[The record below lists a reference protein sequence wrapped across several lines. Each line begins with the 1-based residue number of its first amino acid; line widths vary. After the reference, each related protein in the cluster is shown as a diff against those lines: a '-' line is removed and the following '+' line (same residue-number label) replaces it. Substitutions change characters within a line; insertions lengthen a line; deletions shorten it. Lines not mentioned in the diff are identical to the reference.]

1 MTALNELSLRTVS
14 DLINR
19 AEISPNELL
28 ADCFARIHLR
38 HREVLAFT
46 YFDEDL
52 SIYQLS
58 QLKESRP
65 AKPLNGIP
73 VGIKDIMDTSDFPTT
88 KGSSIYTDYY
98 PQRDAACVTMCRNA
112 GGVIPGKTETTEFAY
127 FSPGRTRNPHNLS
140 HTPGGSSM
148 GSAAAVADFMLPLA
162 LGSQTA
168 ASVIRPAAYCG
179 VVGYKASRGM
189 FSLEGV
195 CGLAQSLDSL
205 GFFVRE
211 TDDLL
216 LLRNAFFGVTDHDEE
231 SSSNLRVGLVKTAHW
246 NEAEPCQREIVESV
260 ADRLSRSDCEVEEIQ
275 IGPSDGA
282 LTIAQATVMAYEA
295 SRSLDYEY
303 TMFEELLSLEIKDLI
318 ETGQRTSFD
327 DYRNARG
334 LAEVWHRKLGTV
346 FEDFDI
352 LLTPSAPGEA
362 PFGLDAT
369 GDPIF
374 SRMWTL
380 LQVPS
385 INIPAGIG
393 PNNLPLGI
401 QLIGAYNKDD
411 LLISHAQKV
420 ADLL

>member
-1 MTALNELSLRTVS
+1 MSTLNELSLRTVS
-14 DLINR
+14 ELINR
-19 AEISPNELL
+19 AEISPKELL
-28 ADCFARIHLR
+28 ADCFARIHHR
-38 HREVLAFT
+38 HRDVLAFT

-52 SIYQLS
+52 SVYQLS
-58 QLKESRP
+58 QLGANDHVRP
-65 AKPLNGIP
+65 LFGVP
-73 VGIKDIMDTSDFPTT
+73 VGIKDIMDTTDMPTT
-88 KGSSIYTDYY
+88 KGSSIYTEHMA
-98 PQRDAACVTMCRNA
+98 QRDATCVTMCRNA
-112 GGVIPGKTETTEFAY
+112 GCVIPGKTETTEFAY
-127 FSPGRTRNPHNLS
+127 FSPGRTRNPHNLL

-162 LGSQTA
+162 LGTQTA

-195 CGLAQSLDSL
+195 CGVAQSLDSL

-211 TDDLL
+211 ADDLSL
-216 LLRNAFFGVTDHDEE
+216 LGNLFFGAADYGKE
-231 SSSNLRVGLVKTAHW
+231 SSSNLRIGLVRTAHW
-246 NEAEPCQREIVESV
+246 NEAEPCQRDIVETV
-260 ADRLSRSDCEVEEIQ
+260 ADRLSRSDCEVEEVQ

-282 LTIAQATVMAYEA
+282 LSFAQATVMAYEA
-295 SRSLDYEY
+295 SRSLAHEY
-303 TMFEELLSLEIKDLI
+303 TMFRELLSSQIKELI
-318 ETGQRTSFD
+318 ASGWKTGFHE
-327 DYRNARG
+327 YMKARAM
-334 LAEVWHRKLGTV
+334 AELWQRKLETV
-346 FEDFDI
+346 FEQFDI
-352 LLTPSAPGEA
+352 LLAPSAPGEA
-362 PFGLDAT
+362 PLGLDST

-385 INIPAGIG
+385 ITFPVGSG

-411 LLISHAQKV
+411 LLISHAQKI

>member
-1 MTALNELSLRTVS
+1 MTTLNELSLKVAS
-14 DLINR
+14 DMIAR
-19 AEISPNELL
+19 DEISPNELL

-46 YFDEDL
+46 HFDEDR

-58 QLKESRP
+58 QLRATQS
-65 AKPLNGIP
+65 AGPLVGIP
-73 VGIKDIMDTSDFPTT
+73 VGIKDIMDTSEFPTT
-88 KGSSIYTDYY
+88 KGSSIYTDEY
-98 PQRDAACVTMCRNA
+98 PQRDAACVTMCKNA
-112 GGVIPGKTETTEFAY
+112 GCIIPGKTETTEFAY

-179 VVGYKASRGM
+179 VVGYKASHGL

-211 TDDLL
+211 VEDLQV
-216 LLRNAFFGVTDHDEE
+216 LRKVFLGVADQDRDSFT
-231 SSSNLRVGLVKTAHW
+231 NLRVGLVRTPHW
-246 NEAEPCQREIVESV
+246 NEAEPYQREIVEST
-260 ADRLSRSDCEVEEIQ
+260 AKRLSHNGCDVEEVQ
-275 IGPSDGA
+275 VGPSDDA
-282 LTIAQATVMAYEA
+282 LTAAQITVMAYEV
-295 SRSLDYEY
+295 SRSLDSEY
-303 TMFEELLSLEIKDLI
+303 TMFYDLLSDQIKDLI
-318 ETGQRTSFD
+318 ESGRKTSFD
-327 DYRNARG
+327 EYINARS
-334 LAEVWHRKLGTV
+334 LARTWQQKLATV
-346 FEDFDI
+346 HEQFDV
-352 LLTPSAPGEA
+352 LLTASAPGEA
-362 PFGLDAT
+362 PSGLDST

-385 INIPAGIG
+385 ISLPAGFG
-393 PNNLPLGI
+393 PNKLPLGI

-411 LLISHAQKV
+411 VLIDNARKV
-420 ADLL
+420 AQVL

>member
-1 MTALNELSLRTVS
+1 MTALNELSLRDVS
-14 DLINR
+14 ELINR

-52 SIYQLS
+52 SIYKMS
-58 QLKESRP
+58 QLGVNQPARP
-65 AKPLNGIP
+65 LYGIP

-98 PQRDAACVTMCRNA
+98 PQRDAVCVTMCRNA
-112 GGVIPGKTETTEFAY
+112 GCVIPGKTETTEFAY
-127 FSPGRTRNPHNLS
+127 FSPGRTRNPHNLL

-211 TDDLL
+211 VDDLL
-216 LLRNAFFGVTDHDEE
+216 LLRNALFGEAERDHQL
-231 SSSNLRVGLVKTAHW
+231 SSNLRIGLVKTAHW
-246 NEAEPCQREIVESV
+246 NEAESCQREVVETV

-282 LTIAQATVMAYEA
+282 LSIAQATVMAYEA

-303 TMFEELLSLEIKDLI
+303 TMFKDLLSIQIKELI
-318 ETGQRTSFD
+318 ETGQRTSFE
-327 DYRNARG
+327 DYMNARG
-334 LAEVWHRKLGTV
+334 LAELWQRKLRTI
-346 FEDFDI
+346 FERVDI

-362 PFGLDAT
+362 PLGLDAT

-385 INIPAGIG
+385 ITLPVGFG
-393 PNNLPLGI
+393 PNKLPLGI

-411 LLISHAQKV
+411 LLISQAQKV
-420 ADLL
+420 TELL